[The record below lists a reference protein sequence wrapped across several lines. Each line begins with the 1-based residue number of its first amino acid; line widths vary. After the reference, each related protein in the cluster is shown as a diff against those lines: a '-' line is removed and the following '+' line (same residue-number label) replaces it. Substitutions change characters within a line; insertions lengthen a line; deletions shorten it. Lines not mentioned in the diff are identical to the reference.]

1 MWSRFEH
8 HINETFSNMLLIYF
22 YNTKVVQIMYVTY
35 DKLNAM
41 TFFFIFLFKNIL
53 IYFLVFKI
61 MEFPNVI
68 KLMLFMGQRYMSLC
82 CCLYYLHQ
90 EHVTWIFVWSYM
102 CCLLDLECHSYNIIT
117 NNMIRQLNLCW
128 ISCDGV
134 LASVKIF
141 KNSSKSKCSCSSSPT
156 KFALK

>member
-1 MWSRFEH
+1 MVCIACHNLQSFSRFHSWRCNLQLAMAE
-8 HINETFSNMLLIYF
+8 NQLWKKKSPLFQSVCPYVLLIVMEIGKF
-22 YNTKVVQIMYVTY
+22 P
-35 DKLNAM
+35 LN
-41 TFFFIFLFKNIL
+41 FNGI
-53 IYFLVFKI
+53 
-61 MEFPNVI
+61 PNVI
-68 KLMLFMGQRYMSLC
+68 KLMLFMGQRCMSLC

-134 LASVKIF
+134 LASVEIF
-141 KNSSKSKCSCSSSPT
+141 KKNSESKRSCSSSPT